1 MNSGTPMARAA
12 SAPSSLQAC
21 TYRLDASPS
30 GTRRSRSFILRVHH
44 HVTEPATPMA
54 CAAPAPPSL
63 QARANHHD
71 ASSSDTRCRHSR
83 TLRVH
88 HHGGHAE
95 NMRCFRTITS
105 PSACQPPRRDPFR
118 HPRLLQLPFACS
130 PTRQPRRWRA
140 LPPHLNT
147 SKRVRPDST
156 LTYLLPS
163 AAVAPPCVFTDTSAT
178 PMALPLHLLLSKCVP
193 PDMRPARPAPAE
205 AAASSCVFT
214 STSATPMAC
223 AAPAPSSLQACA
235 TRLDA
240 SLPGTRCC
248 RGFILQ
254 VHQHVSRADGVRYLR
269 APICSRAGHP
279 TRRQPVRPP

>member
-1 MNSGTPMARAA
+1 
-12 SAPSSLQAC
+12 
-21 TYRLDASPS
+21 
-30 GTRRSRSFILRVHH
+30 
-44 HVTEPATPMA
+44 MA

-105 PSACQPPRRDPFR
+105 PSACQPPRRYPIR

-140 LPPHLNT
+140 LPPHLHI
-147 SKRVRPDST
+147 SKRVSPNSA
-156 LTYLLPS
+156 LTHLVPT
-163 AAVAPPCVFTDTSAT
+163 AAVASSCVSTNTSAT
-178 PMALPLHLLLSKCVP
+178 PMACPASAPPPLQVCATRHEASP
-193 PDMRPARPAPAE
+193 S

-223 AAPAPSSLQACA
+223 AAPAHSSLQACA

-240 SLPGTRCC
+240 SPPGTRCC